1 MARIRI
7 VDEWLRS
14 PVSTPTRYR
23 SVMVVADSWG
33 EQRVLM
39 RAYQNAP
46 DQTRPTIV
54 LHGTELA
61 IGPAGM
67 EAYGPWGIHVE
78 PPVDGRAQELRLQL
92 ELAAR
97 RMAGSKGNPPR
108 LEDEQNRFEGRRT
121 GVWLP
126 GQQPVTA
133 PPPMPSPAQQ
143 ETMQV
148 YEPVVAAAQSRG
160 WQSPV
165 TPVPAREVLPTPNV
179 VPPPRGVGA
188 ATAHGFAT
196 GPVRRKPPT
205 APPPTGEVI
214 PRRFERLVSRTLPM
228 GFQLTG
234 PERDVLNALADA
246 TLLTARKIAEIARVS
261 DPIGWMEQLMSKL
274 GEMGLELVVPGEAIG
289 GEPTYRLRR

>member
-54 LHGTELA
+54 LHDTELA

-67 EAYGPWGIHVE
+67 EPYGPWGIHVE

-97 RMAGSKGNPPR
+97 RMAGSKGSPPR
-108 LEDEQNRFEGRRT
+108 LEDEQNRFEGMRT

-126 GQQPVTA
+126 GQQVAAAGA
-133 PPPMPSPAQQ
+133 PPPMPA
-143 ETMQV
+143 
-148 YEPVVAAAQSRG
+148 YEPV
-160 WQSPV
+160 
-165 TPVPAREVLPTPNV
+165 
-179 VPPPRGVGA
+179 
-188 ATAHGFAT
+188 
-196 GPVRRKPPT
+196 
-205 APPPTGEVI
+205 
-214 PRRFERLVSRTLPM
+214 
-228 GFQLTG
+228 
-234 PERDVLNALADA
+234 
-246 TLLTARKIAEIARVS
+246 
-261 DPIGWMEQLMSKL
+261 
-274 GEMGLELVVPGEAIG
+274 
-289 GEPTYRLRR
+289 